1 MENENDDYRNDGA
14 HGTEAT
20 ESEADAMIEIMASSE
35 YSDVP
40 TGEIPENAWLSMID
54 EAVSACKTV

>member
-1 MENENDDYRNDGA
+1 MKMTTTEMMERM
-14 HGTEAT
+14 GTEAT